1 MVGNLSNRLRY
12 LDNAEGI
19 PPFLLYLVSTLII
32 ENYLYYLGLV
42 LELGCIPYLMFG
54 IDNSL
59 INSNLIG
66 CTNGAELV

>member
-19 PPFLLYLVSTLII
+19 PPFLLYSVSTLII

-42 LELGCIPYLMFG
+42 LELGCILYLTFS

-59 INSNLIG
+59 INSDLISYMNS
-66 CTNGAELV
+66 TELI